1 MKPLVYLFFLFL
13 TGAALLG
20 SRAYGSAATEYDNAG
35 LQLYNS
41 HVYDQ
46 AQEYYELA
54 LQSDPQ
60 DPAALMGSGNCHYA
74 LGQYA
79 DALADYRKLQ
89 ALQPGNTQLS
99 AFVQSLQARMGA
111 APAATPTLLQQGVAL
126 YNQKQFAASIPYF
139 QQCIQMNPKEADAY
153 QYLGLAQVQCGHF
166 KEGAVALDQ
175 YNYLHPD
182 PPVAY
187 YAYQLRGR
195 LMPADQLWVDAQL
208 SAAGMAPGAVV
219 AGSVIAKPFGGY
231 LEPAFDLVHLSDF
244 EIDAKTWQKATQQLQ
259 LSDPTFGF
267 TGSVPEGGLRAGLE
281 PVLKLTKNLQIGIPF
296 SFFPVGT
303 ASDSVSNQSGS
314 ESHVESSLIS
324 ALSIG
329 FSLKYLIFTG
339 GFEPFISVA
348 PFMEPIGIDY
358 SSTDTASGTTTKVS
372 GSYSGT
378 SVGALFKAGAD
389 LHLDDTFVI
398 TPFFAYNFASPT
410 QFTGNAAYVNSP
422 QPNGHGTLE
431 MAPNPINGQES
442 ITVLPDGATPPPNSR
457 PLGMDLSGLEGGISF
472 GAFF

>member
-1 MKPLVYLFFLFL
+1 MKPLVYLFFLFF
-13 TGAALLG
+13 TGAAFL
-20 SRAYGSAATEYDNAG
+20 SSKVYGSAATEYDNAG
-35 LQLYNS
+35 LQLYHS
-41 HVYDQ
+41 RVYDQ

-79 DALADYRKLQ
+79 EALADYRKLQ
-89 ALQPGNTQLS
+89 ALQPSNTQLAS
-99 AFVQSLQARMGA
+99 FVQSLQARIGA
-111 APAATPTLLQQGVAL
+111 ARAATPTLVQQGVAL
-126 YNQKQFAASIPYF
+126 YNQKQYAASIPYF
-139 QQCIQMNPKEADAY
+139 QNDIQAKPKDADAY
-153 QYLGLAQVQCGHF
+153 QYLGLAQVQIGNF

-195 LMPADQLWVDAQL
+195 LQPADQLWVDAQL
-208 SAAGMAPGAVV
+208 SASGMAPGAPVS
-219 AGSVIAKPFGGY
+219 GTTIDKPFGGY
-231 LEPAFDLVHLSDF
+231 LEPAFDLVNLSDF
-244 EIDAKTWQKATQQLQ
+244 ETNAKTWQNAAQQEQ
-259 LSDPTFGF
+259 LSDPTFSF
-267 TGSVPEGGLRAGLE
+267 TGSVPEGGLRVGLE

-296 SFFPVGT
+296 SFFPVGA

-314 ESHVESSLIS
+314 DSHVESSLIS

-339 GFEPFISVA
+339 GFEPFILVA
-348 PFMEPIGIDY
+348 PFMEPISIDY
-358 SSTDTASGTTTKVS
+358 NSTDTVSGNATKVS
-372 GSYSGT
+372 GTYSGT

-410 QFTGNAAYVNSP
+410 QFTGNATYINSP

-431 MAPNPINGQES
+431 MAPNPINGQDS
-442 ITVLPDGATPPPNSR
+442 ITVLPDGSTPAPNSR
-457 PLGMDLSGLEGGISF
+457 PLGMDLSGFEGGISF

>member
-13 TGAALLG
+13 TVSVFLD

-54 LQSDPQ
+54 LQSNPQ
-60 DPAALMGSGNCHYA
+60 DAAALMGSGNCHYA

-79 DALADYRKLQ
+79 EALAAYRKLQ
-89 ALQPGNTQLS
+89 TLQPGNTQLAS
-99 AFVQSLQARMGA
+99 FVQALQARMGA
-111 APAATPTLLQQGVAL
+111 APAATPTLLQQGVAI

-139 QQCIQMNPKEADAY
+139 QQDIQTNPKDADAY
-153 QYLGLAQVQCGHF
+153 QYLGLAQVQSGHL

-195 LMPADQLWVDAQL
+195 LMPADQLWIDAQL
-208 SAAGMAPGAVV
+208 SASGMTPGAPVS
-219 AGSVIAKPFGGY
+219 GTTIDKPFGGY
-231 LEPAFDLVHLSDF
+231 LEPAFDLVNLSDF
-244 EIDAKTWQKATQQLQ
+244 EINAKTWQNAAQQEQ
-259 LSDPTFGF
+259 FSDPTFSF
-267 TGSVPEGGLRAGLE
+267 TGSVPEGGLRVGLE

-296 SFFPVGT
+296 SFFPVGVS
-303 ASDSVSNQSGS
+303 SDSVSNQSGS
-314 ESHVESSLIS
+314 FSHVESSLIS

-339 GFEPFISVA
+339 GFEPFILVA
-348 PFMEPIGIDY
+348 PFMEPIEIDY
-358 SSTDTASGTTTKVS
+358 SSTDTVSGNTTKVS

-389 LHLDDTFVI
+389 LHLDDTFVL

-410 QFTGNAAYVNSP
+410 QFTGDATYINSAT
-422 QPNGHGTLE
+422 PNGHGTLE
-431 MAPNPINGQES
+431 MAPDSNGQEA
-442 ITVLPDGATPPPNSR
+442 IYVLRDGSTPAPNSR
-457 PLGMDLSGLEGGISF
+457 PLGMDLSGFEGGISF